1 MAIMKVLEVAEG
13 KAGAEEAEA
22 VEEGIN
28 TEEAMI
34 VAAEVMDVAFAER
47 EDKEITIAM
56 IARLHGALK
65 TEITMLMNGSLCHM
79 LTNAIGFMI

>member
-1 MAIMKVLEVAEG
+1 MAIMKVLEVVEG

-28 TEEAMI
+28 TEEAI
-34 VAAEVMDVAFAER
+34 VAAEVVDVAFVER

-79 LTNAIGFMI
+79 TNAIGFMI

>member
-28 TEEAMI
+28 TEEAI
-34 VAAEVMDVAFAER
+34 VAAEVVDVAFAER
-47 EDKEITIAM
+47 EDNKEITIAM

-79 LTNAIGFMI
+79 TNAIGFMI

>member
-1 MAIMKVLEVAEG
+1 MAIMKVVEVAEG

-28 TEEAMI
+28 TEEAIM
-34 VAAEVMDVAFAER
+34 AAEVVDVAFAER

-56 IARLHGALK
+56 IARLHGVLK
-65 TEITMLMNGSLCHM
+65 TEIEMLMNGSLCHM
-79 LTNAIGFMI
+79 TNAIGFVI

>member
-28 TEEAMI
+28 TEEAI
-34 VAAEVMDVAFAER
+34 VAAEVVDVAFVER

-79 LTNAIGFMI
+79 TNAIGFMI

>member
-1 MAIMKVLEVAEG
+1 M
-13 KAGAEEAEA
+13 
-22 VEEGIN
+22 EEGIN
-28 TEEAMI
+28 TEEAIM
-34 VAAEVMDVAFAER
+34 AAEVVDVAFAER

-79 LTNAIGFMI
+79 TNAIGFVI